1 MNFVFNLVKTH
12 RKKLLLGFVILFLIY
27 WFSLP
32 TPIFNDPT
40 CMVLEDK
47 EGNLLGARIA
57 SDGQW
62 RFPPNSE
69 VPGKF
74 AKAILEFEDKRF
86 YRHPGIDP
94 ISLLRALKQDISKR
108 RIVSGGSTISMQVM
122 RMALKAKSRNIF
134 QKVWEMMLS
143 TRLEIKF
150 SKEEILALYASNAPF
165 GGNVVG
171 LDAAA
176 WRYFGKS
183 PKLLSWAEASTLAV
197 LPNSPS
203 LIHPGKNRKALL
215 SKRNRLLKRLLKRGV
230 LDSVSFELA
239 KEEPLPDK
247 PHPLPRLAPHLLERA
262 YSEHFRKKKKPVTK
276 LKTCLEVDLQRQ
288 VTKVLQR
295 SNGLLKSNGIHNL
308 AALVIEVE
316 SGNVLA
322 YVGNV
327 VGTGKEHGEEVDV
340 IKAARSTGSILKPL
354 LYALMLQ
361 EGNILPNS
369 LISDIPT
376 QLNGYR
382 PKNFYESYDG
392 LVPAKKAVIRS
403 LNVPFVRM
411 LQRYGLEKFHFEL
424 QKLGFYS
431 INHPPDYYG
440 LTLIL
445 GGAEASLW
453 EIANAYA
460 CMARTLNHFY
470 PYDGKY
476 DQRDFRPLNYVFGNK
491 TPATPKANLL
501 TEPPRIAASAA
512 YLAFD
517 AMQNLER
524 PNSEGEWQRFQ
535 SSHRIAWKTGTS
547 FGFRDAWAVG
557 ITRRFVV
564 GVWAGNADGEGRP
577 GLIGVLAAAPAL
589 FDIFDLLPASP
600 WFEKPIDEM
609 CQIEVCRKS
618 GYRALPICPKD
629 SIWAPLSGKNAS
641 PCPFHRL
648 VHLDKSKR
656 WQVNS
661 KCELPSNMIHVPFFV
676 LPPVEEYYYKS
687 KNPNFK
693 SLPPFREDCFSD
705 NAVPSSQV
713 MQLIYPKNSTKIY
726 VPVDL
731 DGNLSRTVFKLAHRN
746 PEIRVFWHL
755 DGEFLGTTTSFHN
768 FELNPSPGKH
778 LLTLVDENGNR
789 LEKWF
794 EILAKGK

>member
-1 MNFVFNLVKTH
+1 MKAH
-12 RKKLLLGFVILFLIY
+12 PKKLLLGFVFLFLIY

-32 TPIFNDPT
+32 TPLFNDPA
-40 CMVLEDK
+40 CMVLEDRN
-47 EGNLLGARIA
+47 GNLLGARIA
-57 SDGQW
+57 ADGQW
-62 RFPPNSE
+62 RFPPNSDVSE
-69 VPGKF
+69 KF
-74 AKAILEFEDKRF
+74 AKAIIEFEDRRF

-94 ISLLRALKQDISKR
+94 ISLLRAVKQNISKR

-134 QKVWEMMLS
+134 QKLWETILA

-150 SKEEILALYASNAPF
+150 SKDEILALYASNAPF

-215 SKRNRLLKRLLKRGV
+215 SKRNRLLERLFKRGL
-230 LDSVSFELA
+230 LDSLSFELA
-239 KEEPLPDK
+239 LEEPLPEK

-262 YSEHFRKKKKPVTK
+262 YSEHFRRKKKPITK
-276 LKTCLEVDLQRQ
+276 LKTTLDNQLQMQ

-295 SNGLLKSNGIHNL
+295 NNRVLKSNGIHNL

-316 SGNVLA
+316 TGNVLA

-327 VGTGKEHGEEVDV
+327 VGAGREHGEEVDV

-361 EGNILPNS
+361 EGKILPNS
-369 LISDIPT
+369 LIPDIPT
-376 QLNGYR
+376 QLSGYR

-392 LVPAKKAVIRS
+392 LVPARKAVIRS

-440 LTLIL
+440 LPLIL

-453 EIANAYA
+453 EIANTYS
-460 CMARTLNHFY
+460 CMARTLNHFF
-470 PYDGKY
+470 PNDGQYDPH
-476 DQRDFRPLNYVFGNK
+476 DFRPLNYEFEK
-491 TPATPKANLL
+491 RPPATPKEHLL
-501 TEPPRIAASAA
+501 SEPPRISASAA

-524 PNSEGEWQRFQ
+524 PNSEGEWRRFQ

-577 GLIGVLAAAPAL
+577 GLIGVLAAAPVL
-589 FDIFDLLPASP
+589 FDIFDLLPASA
-600 WFEKPIDEM
+600 WFEQPTDEM
-609 CQIEVCRKS
+609 RQIEVCRNS

-629 SIWAPLSGKNAS
+629 SIWAPLAGENA
-641 PCPFHRL
+641 PQCPFHRL
-648 VHLDKSKR
+648 IHLDKSR
-656 WQVNS
+656 QWQVS
-661 KCELPSNMIHVPFFV
+661 SDCELPSNMVHVPYFV

-687 KNPNFK
+687 RNPNYK
-693 SLPPFREDCFSD
+693 PLPPFRKDCLSA
-705 NAVPSSQV
+705 NAADSNPV
-713 MQLIYPKNSTKIY
+713 MQLIYPKHPTKIY

-746 PEIRVFWHL
+746 PELTVFWHL
-755 DGEFLGTTTSFHN
+755 DGEYMGSTTAFHN
-768 FELNPSPGKH
+768 LELNPPAGKH
-778 LLTLVDENGNR
+778 LLTLVDEKGNR
-789 LEKWF
+789 LEQGF
-794 EILAKGK
+794 EILAKEKK